1 MTFHCFSPFVKC
13 SRGTALWFWTEQ
25 TELPFITS
33 LNRSH
38 SRFHFP
44 SPYRGG
50 FALRGFTL
58 KPLIVCSQEKW
69 SHRANIRILCGLN
82 KFSMAFLWKHRSY
95 SFTTHIVSIS
105 HRGRTSHK
113 LALFSVFITSLCL
126 TFMFIDTF
134 K

>member
-1 MTFHCFSPFVKC
+1 MTFPHPSNARVGQLSGFGRSKQSCPSLPLSTGLTAAFI
-13 SRGTALWFWTEQ
+13 SRLRIGHT
-25 TELPFITS
+25 
-33 LNRSH
+33 
-38 SRFHFP
+38 
-44 SPYRGG
+44 GG
-50 FALRGFTL
+50 GGGFTL
-58 KPLIVCSQEKW
+58 KRLIVCSQEKW

-82 KFSMAFLWKHRSY
+82 KFSVAFLWKHRSY

-105 HRGRTSHK
+105 HRGLTSHK